1 MTQGKCPS
9 CGAMVEF
16 TAGSAQVV
24 VCGYCQTVVARK
36 GLDFES
42 HGKIGSIVP
51 TDSPL
56 QLRAEGRY
64 RKVAYT
70 IVGHL
75 QKDHGEGPWDE
86 WYVEFADGRTGW
98 LSESEGAFHLMFDMG
113 PEADVALED
122 LHPGERL
129 HLRERPW
136 VIEERGHG
144 RVVAAAGQLPSDVD
158 PTQDAWYV
166 DATGPKGA
174 FLTLDF
180 GTRGHS
186 PEVFVGEALKL
197 EQLGIP
203 AGQLRP
209 RVRKVELQ
217 QARCT
222 QCNGNLDLR
231 APDKTLRVV
240 CPYCGA
246 LLDARQGKL
255 SFLRLLEKPA
265 RALVIPIGTRG
276 KLDGADWICIGY
288 LERSCVVE
296 GMRYPWE
303 EYLLYSAS
311 RGFVW
316 LMNSNGHWVF
326 LKPLPAGDVSLSP
339 GVAAFHEHRRYKC
352 FQQVSVVTDVV
363 LGEFYWKVNAGERAY
378 ATEYVAP
385 PYSVNVDATEN
396 EVSYT
401 HGEYLEPEVVKEA
414 FGLKEPM
421 ARREGI
427 APSQPNP
434 HQSGLRPAFI
444 WTGVWVLALFVLSA
458 VLSSTAAKER
468 VLEQAVVV
476 APGTASGSP
485 SAMHF
490 SEPFELSKR
499 GNIKVD
505 VQAALDNDWLGIQ
518 GDLVNQDTNDVVT
531 FYEELSYYRGRD
543 SDGSWS
549 EGSTSGSAYLS
560 PLPAGKY
567 VLRTTAAFDAK
578 PNRTLP
584 MTYKVKLTHDT
595 PNGSWFC
602 FALGLLVLGPVVAL
616 YRSHSFETRRWAES
630 NNV

>member
-1 MTQGKCPS
+1 
-9 CGAMVEF
+9 MVEF

-113 PEADVALED
+113 PEEGVALED

-129 HLRERPW
+129 HLRDRAW

-255 SFLRLLEKPA
+255 SFLRLLEKPS
-265 RALVIPIGTRG
+265 RPLTIPLGTRG
-276 KLDGADWICIGY
+276 KLDGADWVCIGY
-288 LERSCVVE
+288 LERSCNVE
-296 GMRYPWE
+296 GVRYPWE
-303 EYLLYSAS
+303 EFLLYNAS

-352 FQQVSVVTDVV
+352 FQHVIAVTDKV
-363 LGEFYWKVNAGERAY
+363 LGEFYWTVQVGERAH
-378 ATEYVAP
+378 ASEYVAA
-385 PYSVNVDATEN
+385 PYSVNVDATDD

-414 FGLKEPM
+414 FGLKAPM
-421 ARREGI
+421 ERREGI

-434 HQSGLRPAFI
+434 HQGGVRSSFV
-444 WTGVWVLALFVLSA
+444 WTGVWILALFVLSG
-458 VLSSTAAKER
+458 VLSASAAKEQ

-476 APGTASGSP
+476 APGTAPGSP
-485 SAMHF
+485 AAMHF

-505 VQAALDNDWLGIQ
+505 VFAALDNEWLGIQ

-584 MTYKVKLTHDT
+584 MTYKVKLIHDT

-602 FALGLLVLGPVVAL
+602 FALVLMGLGPVVAL

-630 NNV
+630 NV

>member
-129 HLRERPW
+129 HLRERAW

-197 EQLGIP
+197 EELGIP

-265 RALVIPIGTRG
+265 RALVIPLGTQG
-276 KLDGADWICIGY
+276 KLDGTEWTCIGY

-296 GMRYPWE
+296 GLRYLWE
-303 EYLLYSAS
+303 EYLLYNAS

-352 FQQVSVVTDVV
+352 FQQVAVVTDVV
-363 LGEFYWKVNAGERAY
+363 LGEFYWTVNAGERAF
-378 ATEYVAP
+378 ATEYVAA
-385 PYSVNVDATEN
+385 PYSVNVDATDN

-401 HGEYLEPEVVKEA
+401 LGEYLEPEVVKEA

-434 HQSGLRPAFI
+434 HQGGVRSAFV
-444 WTGVWVLALFVLSA
+444 WTGFWILALFVLSG
-458 VLSSTAAKER
+458 VLSASAAKEQ

-476 APGTASGSP
+476 PLGAAPGSP
-485 SAMHF
+485 AAMHF

-505 VQAALDNDWLGIQ
+505 VFAALDNDWLGIQ

-543 SDGSWS
+543 IDGNWS

-584 MTYKVKLTHDT
+584 MAYQVKLIHDT
-595 PNGSWFC
+595 PNSSWFC
-602 FALGLLVLGPVVAL
+602 FALVLMVLGPVVAL

-630 NNV
+630 NV

>member
-64 RKVAYT
+64 RKAAYT

-75 QKDHGEGPWDE
+75 QKDHGAGPWDE

-113 PEADVALED
+113 PEEGVALED

-129 HLRERPW
+129 HLRDRAW

-166 DATGPKGA
+166 DATGPKGT

-186 PEVFVGEALKL
+186 PEAFVGEALKL

-222 QCNGNLDLR
+222 QCNGNLELR
-231 APDKTLRVV
+231 APDKTLRVA

-255 SFLRLLEKPA
+255 SFLRMLQKPS
-265 RALVIPIGTRG
+265 RPLIIPLGTKG
-276 KLDGADWICIGY
+276 KLDGAEWICIGY
-288 LERSCVVE
+288 LERSCTVE
-296 GMRYPWE
+296 GVRYPWE
-303 EYLLYSAS
+303 EFLLYNAS
-311 RGFVW
+311 CGFVW

-339 GVAAFHEHRRYKC
+339 DVAAFYEHRRYKC
-352 FQQVSVVTDVV
+352 FQHVTAVTDKV
-363 LGEFYWKVNAGERAY
+363 LGEFYWTVRVGERAE
-378 ATEYVAP
+378 ASEYVAA
-385 PYSVNVDATEN
+385 PYSVNVDATDD

-414 FGLKEPM
+414 FGLQEPM
-421 ARREGI
+421 PQREGI

-434 HQSGLRPAFI
+434 HQSGLRSVFV
-444 WTGVWVLALFVLSA
+444 WTGLWILALFVLAA
-458 VLSSTAAKER
+458 VLSLTAAKTV
-468 VLEQAVVV
+468 VLEEAVVIPPD
-476 APGTASGSP
+476 ATPGTPG
-485 SAMHF
+485 AMHF
-490 SEPFELSKR
+490 SEPFELPKR
-499 GNIKVD
+499 GNMRVEISGTPF
-505 VQAALDNDWLGIQ
+505 NEWLGIQ
-518 GDLVNQDTNDVVT
+518 GDLVNQDTNDVVL
-531 FYEELSYYRGRD
+531 FYEELSYYRGN
-543 SDGSWS
+543 DGDGEWTESNMS
-549 EGSTSGSAYLS
+549 ASTYLS
-560 PLPAGKY
+560 PVPAGKY
-567 VLRTTAAFDAK
+567 ALRTTASFAAN
-578 PNRTLP
+578 PVRPRP
-584 MTYKVKLTHDT
+584 MTYRVKLIHDT
-595 PNGSWFC
+595 PNSSWFC
-602 FALGLLVLGPVVAL
+602 FALGLMVVGPVVAL

-630 NNV
+630 NV

>member
-24 VCGYCQTVVARK
+24 VCGHCQTVVARK

-56 QLRAEGRY
+56 QLGAEGRY

-86 WYVEFADGRTGW
+86 WYVEFSDGRTAW
-98 LSESEGAFHLMFDMG
+98 LSESEGAFHLMFAEGDEEGVAMG
-113 PEADVALED
+113 D

-129 HLRERPW
+129 HLRDRAW
-136 VIEERGHG
+136 IIEERGHG

-158 PTQDAWYV
+158 PTQDAYYV

-180 GTRGHS
+180 GTRGHT
-186 PEVFVGEALKL
+186 PEVFIGEALKL
-197 EQLGIP
+197 DQLGIP

-222 QCNGNLDLR
+222 QCNGPLELR
-231 APDKTLRVV
+231 APDKTLRVA

-246 LLDARQGKL
+246 LLNVRQGKL
-255 SFLRLLEKPA
+255 SFLRLLEKPDHA
-265 RALVIPIGTRG
+265 PLIPLGAKG
-276 KLDGADWICIGY
+276 KLDGAEWICIGF
-288 LERSCVVE
+288 LIRSCTVE
-296 GMRYPWE
+296 GVRYPWE
-303 EYLLYSAS
+303 EYLLYNRG
-311 RGFVW
+311 RGFTW

-326 LKPLPAGDVSLSP
+326 LKPLPAGEVSLVPEVS
-339 GVAAFHEHRRYKC
+339 AFYDGRRYKC
-352 FQQVSVVTDVV
+352 FQSVTAVTETVQ
-363 LGEFYWKVNAGERAY
+363 GEFYWTVKAGEWAR
-378 ATEYVAP
+378 ATEYVAA
-385 PYSVNVDATEN
+385 PYSVNVDATDD

-401 HGEYLEPEVVKEA
+401 HGEYLAPEVVKDA
-414 FGLKEPM
+414 FRLKEPM
-421 ARREGI
+421 PPSSGV

-434 HQSGLRPAFI
+434 HHGGLRSALKWMGI
-444 WTGVWVLALFVLSA
+444 WMLALFVLASVFSA
-458 VLSSTAAKER
+458 TAANTT

-476 APGTASGSP
+476 PATANSGTP
-485 SAMHF
+485 TAMNF

-499 GNIKVD
+499 GNMKVEIS
-505 VQAALDNDWLGIQ
+505 AALDNDWLGVQ
-518 GDLVNQDTNDVVT
+518 GDLVNQDTNEVVS
-531 FYEELSYYRGRD
+531 FYEELSYYRGT
-543 SDGSWS
+543 SDGEYWT
-549 EGSTSGSAYLS
+549 EGNTSSSAYLS
-560 PLPAGKY
+560 ALPAGTY
-567 VLRTTAAFDAK
+567 VLRTTASFTPKSPRPVAHTF
-578 PNRTLP
+578 N
-584 MTYKVKLTHDT
+584 VKLTHDT
-595 PNGSWFC
+595 PNASWFC
-602 FALGLLVLGPVVAL
+602 FALVLLALGPLVSV

-630 NNV
+630 NV